1 MTEDILFRCKHYHSN
16 QLRYPVFRLMLHTGF
31 AHDNVIRL
39 FRNEIDLTSNIAVD
53 DDFFIDL
60 IFEEIPEKS
69 NLSEKTGLEYVVEE
83 CRRKLGE
90 TE

>member
-1 MTEDILFRCKHYHSN
+1 VQTLSLKSIEIS
-16 QLRYPVFRLMLHTGF
+16 GF
-31 AHDNVIRL
+31 Q
-39 FRNEIDLTSNIAVD
+39 T
-53 DDFFIDL
+53 IDL

-69 NLSEKTGLEYVVEE
+69 NVSEKTGLEYVVEE